1 MARECPARS
10 CWRPARASEAGQLLR
25 IITGLAL
32 ASSAWV
38 LIFRAP
44 AWALVAGLVLT
55 AILALREFFAIAEE
69 LGRHPFRIA
78 GHASVLLW
86 LLVPNLDRGLVSTV
100 LPILFL
106 SAGMLARKPVADAL
120 PSAAVTLFGV
130 IYVAGP
136 TLCAILLYE
145 VSPHWLGFLA
155 AVVACADSGALGVGR
170 AWGRHPVA
178 PVASPHK
185 TWEGTLGGL
194 LVGGL
199 AGAGYAQAFLP
210 GELGWLAGLAL
221 GLVLSVASQFGD
233 LAESVMKRA
242 ASVKDSGTILP
253 GHGGVLDRVDGLL
266 FAAPTAYCYVTLVH

>member
-1 MARECPARS
+1 M
-10 CWRPARASEAGQLLR
+10 LR

-32 ASSAWV
+32 ACSGWV

-44 AWALVAGLVLT
+44 AWALVAGLVL
-55 AILALREFFAIAEE
+55 AAVLALREFFAIAENF
-69 LGRHPFRIA
+69 GRRPFRIA

-86 LLVPNLDRGLVSTV
+86 LLVPNLDRGLVST
-100 LPILFL
+100 LLLILLL
-106 SAGMLARKPVADAL
+106 SAGILARKPVADAL

-136 TLCAILLYE
+136 TLCAMLLYE

-178 PVASPHK
+178 PVVSPRK

-194 LVGGL
+194 LVGSL
-199 AGAGYAQAFLP
+199 VGAGYAHAFLQ
-210 GELGWLAGLAL
+210 GELGWLAGLVL
-221 GLVLSVASQFGD
+221 GLVLSLASQFGD

-242 ASVKDSGTILP
+242 VSVKDSGTILP
-253 GHGGVLDRVDGLL
+253 GHGGVLDRLDGLL
-266 FAAPTAYCYVTLVH
+266 FAAPIAYCYLILLH